1 MKLKLIRKN
10 STVKTPFQSTGLY
23 RYKII
28 PRKKILEREVIK
40 VKQDFSE
47 SEVLLNLKVFD
58 TFYNWVCFSPFF
70 SVQLIFLKD
79 FWQKIE

>member
-40 VKQDFSE
+40 DKQDFSE
-47 SEVLLNLKVFD
+47 S
-58 TFYNWVCFSPFF
+58 
-70 SVQLIFLKD
+70 
-79 FWQKIE
+79 

>member
-28 PRKKILEREVIK
+28 PRKKILERDVIK

-47 SEVLLNLKVFD
+47 SEVLLNLKVSIHF
-58 TFYNWVCFSPFF
+58 TIECAFPLFF
-70 SVQLIFLKD
+70 LSN
-79 FWQKIE
+79 